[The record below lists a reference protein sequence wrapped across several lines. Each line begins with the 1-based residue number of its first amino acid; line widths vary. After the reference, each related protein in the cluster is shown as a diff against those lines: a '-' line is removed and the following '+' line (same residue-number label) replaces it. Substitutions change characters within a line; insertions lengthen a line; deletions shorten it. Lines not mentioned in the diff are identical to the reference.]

1 MVVKGHLNWAGHA
14 EALVTSNGHH
24 DEAIETQRLLFEWA
38 FGLEQEREDEAELIS
53 PYV

>member
-14 EALVTSNGHH
+14 EALATSNDHH
-24 DEAIETQRLLFEWA
+24 DEAIEAHWLLFEWA
-38 FGLEQEREDEAELIS
+38 FSLEQEREDEAELIS